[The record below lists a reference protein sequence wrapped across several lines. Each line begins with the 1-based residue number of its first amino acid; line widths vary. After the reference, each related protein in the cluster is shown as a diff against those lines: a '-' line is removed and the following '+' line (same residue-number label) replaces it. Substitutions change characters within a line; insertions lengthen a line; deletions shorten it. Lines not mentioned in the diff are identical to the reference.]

1 MSPEKLVHMANQI
14 ATFFASQP
22 REDQVARVAG
32 HLRDFWDPR
41 MRAQLIE
48 IVEAGR
54 ADLSPIAVTAVRTLQ
69 GAERPASEV
78 RPGDAGSA
86 GLEY

>member
-1 MSPEKLVHMANQI
+1 MANQI

-22 REDQVARVAG
+22 REDQVTRVAG

-48 IVEAGR
+48 IVEAGS
-54 ADLSPIAVTAVRTLQ
+54 ADLNPIAVTAVRSLQ
-69 GAERPASEV
+69 GPERSGSAVGRIE
-78 RPGDAGSA
+78 AGSS

>member
-54 ADLSPIAVTAVRTLQ
+54 ADLSPIAAAAVATLRAPEPAE
-69 GAERPASEV
+69 GAV
-78 RPGDAGSA
+78 GAGEAGAA